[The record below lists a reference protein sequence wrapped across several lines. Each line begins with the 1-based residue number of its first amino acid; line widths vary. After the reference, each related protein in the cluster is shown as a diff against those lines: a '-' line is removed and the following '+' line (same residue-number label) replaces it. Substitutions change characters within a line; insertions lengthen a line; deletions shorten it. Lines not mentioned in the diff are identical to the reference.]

1 MSARQKLSG
10 WRAVVGRV
18 GRTGMLA
25 ALTVVTAPAWDSG
38 SRAAAQFLGFPRG
51 VVGGVQID
59 AHGVVSDLTAE
70 VKAGQLAGMRER
82 FAGGQG
88 NFAEAADRRL
98 ISLKGLQAAIAD
110 SVRTGRD
117 LPEEVLFL
125 GGMTRVEYVM
135 LYPEQNDIVI
145 GGPAEPWQVS
155 LSGSVVG
162 TVSGR
167 PVLYLDDLLAAFR
180 TVERARQEGISC
192 SIDPTQA
199 GSVRLNQ
206 LLGQI
211 GQLPQGADLRHL
223 EPALREAFGP
233 QLVTLTGLPTDSHM
247 AQVLVAADYQMKRHG
262 MGLHPEPIAGLPS
275 YLQLVSRKAPK
286 QLQSRFWMACDY
298 DPLQHS
304 ADRLAWRISG
314 PGIKTLTEQEA
325 IADNGGRTQTGK
337 VDPSAKKWVDGFTSQ
352 LDQLSRRET
361 VFGELR
367 NVMDLCVVAA
377 LIAGHDLERTSG
389 CSLEVLRGSG
399 DSLPLA
405 QLGSPQVLPPQ
416 CSFVKTSNQWV
427 VSASG
432 GVMVDSWSVVQ
443 HTERASQL
451 DDLRAE
457 VALDTGSANS
467 WLIQ

>member
-88 NFAEAADRRL
+88 AFAEAADRRL
-98 ISLKGLQAAIAD
+98 ISLKGLQAAIAE

-125 GGMTRVEYVM
+125 GGMTRLEYVM

-155 LSGSVVG
+155 PSGSVVG

-199 GSVRLNQ
+199 GSARLNQ

-211 GQLPQGADLRHL
+211 GQLPQGADLRQL

-233 QLVTLTGLPTDSHM
+233 PTGN
-247 AQVLVAADYQMKRHG
+247 
-262 MGLHPEPIAGLPS
+262 
-275 YLQLVSRKAPK
+275 
-286 QLQSRFWMACDY
+286 
-298 DPLQHS
+298 
-304 ADRLAWRISG
+304 ADRPAHR
-314 PGIKTLTEQEA
+314 
-325 IADNGGRTQTGK
+325 
-337 VDPSAKKWVDGFTSQ
+337 
-352 LDQLSRRET
+352 
-361 VFGELR
+361 
-367 NVMDLCVVAA
+367 
-377 LIAGHDLERTSG
+377 
-389 CSLEVLRGSG
+389 
-399 DSLPLA
+399 
-405 QLGSPQVLPPQ
+405 
-416 CSFVKTSNQWV
+416 
-427 VSASG
+427 
-432 GVMVDSWSVVQ
+432 
-443 HTERASQL
+443 
-451 DDLRAE
+451 
-457 VALDTGSANS
+457 
-467 WLIQ
+467 